1 MTIPRESQV
10 VLGTVVIHAIIVG
23 VMALATELHDEP
35 AAPAPTLRLVHLD
48 TRPVP
53 PPPPPLEPLPPPPPP
68 VAIEPPPPS
77 PPPPTRRTAPRQVTT
92 TTTTTPPPVAVEPP
106 PSTTPAP
113 GGGPVVTL
121 PGVGPA
127 AHGVAVASGT
137 PTDRR
142 TGQGGTGGGTGLG
155 VGAGAGSGPPVAKVV
170 SIASIKKMAAPKG
183 DYDYFDA
190 KKQYPAE
197 ARQLGVGGVV
207 RVQLTIDAQGEV
219 VKVRLLGKGLGH
231 GLDELA
237 LTRARTLQFEPA
249 LDTDDRPVASV
260 LTWTFRFE
268 VPS

>member
-35 AAPAPTLRLVHLD
+35 AAPAPTLRLVQLD

-53 PPPPPLEPLPPPPPP
+53 PPPPPLEPPPAPLAAPPPPTSR
-68 VAIEPPPPS
+68 PPPT
-77 PPPPTRRTAPRQVTT
+77 TRRTAPTQVAA
-92 TTTTTPPPVAVEPP
+92 TTTPPTPAEPPP

-113 GGGPVVTL
+113 GGAPVVTL
-121 PGVGPA
+121 PGVAPA

-142 TGQGGTGGGTGLG
+142 TGRGGTGGGSGLG